1 MRRIL
6 LFALLIGGPIAC
18 GSAASDSGFSPTGAP
33 APSDG
38 KDGSSGGSGAS
49 TPGQPP
55 PEKEVESQY
64 KAPVATGKY
73 VWVANPTSGR
83 VAYINAA
90 TLDVHTVEAGNGPTY
105 LAAVPNADDT
115 AVVLNV
121 LSDDATL
128 LKANGATV
136 TSKTFKTA
144 HGMNAWALSPDG
156 HWAVAWTN
164 AAELPGAPQTEGF
177 QDLTVID
184 LTGKVAPSILA
195 VGYRP
200 VSVGFTLSSGRAWA
214 VTQDGVAIIDVTLP
228 GGPVQVKNV
237 AISDTPQEDPGTRD
251 VSVTPDGSFALI
263 RRDGSPVITA
273 VSLIVDTRS
282 KITLP
287 GNVTDLDLS
296 DKGDRAVG
304 VIRDTGTICIIPI
317 PGAIGDAGLVTNVV
331 VADATIGSVSLAP
344 GGGTGLLYTNAV
356 ASQRLDIL
364 SMAMGA
370 PQTRAVRLYSPVL
383 GVFSSPDA
391 RQALVIHQ
399 ASASDAAGDLAFSLV
414 PVADSLPAKI
424 VATKAKPFAVG
435 FAGDSKSVVVAEK
448 DDVKKIYG
456 VYLGRLPELMVDR
469 YELASSPVAV
479 GVVDGAKRAFVAQN
493 HPDGRITFIDLGT
506 GEARTLTG
514 FELAARVVDGS
525 KP

>member
-1 MRRIL
+1 MRRMIL
-6 LFALLIGGPIAC
+6 VALLMGGTFAC
-18 GSAASDSGFSPTGAP
+18 GSAASDSGFAP
-33 APSDG
+33 ADANNAGGGAS
-38 KDGSSGGSGAS
+38 GSGAGSGAS
-49 TPGQPP
+49 TPAPPP

-105 LAAVPNADDT
+105 LAAVPKAEDT

-128 LKANGATV
+128 LKANGAAV

-144 HGMNAWALSPDG
+144 HGMNAWAMSPDG
-156 HWAVAWTN
+156 HWAIAWTN
-164 AAELPGAPQTEGF
+164 ATLLPSAPPTEGF

-184 LTGKVAPSILA
+184 LTGKVAPTILA

-200 VSVGFTLSSGRAWA
+200 ISVGFTASSGRAWA

-228 GGPVQVKNV
+228 SPAQVKNV

-251 VSVTPDGSFALI
+251 VSVTPDGSFALV

-273 VSLIVDTRS
+273 VSLIVDTRA
-282 KITLP
+282 KLTLP

-304 VIRDTGTICIIPI
+304 VVRDSGTVSIIPI
-317 PGAIGDAGLVTNVV
+317 PGAIADASQITNIV

-344 GGGTGLLYTNAV
+344 GGNTGLLYTNAV

-364 SMAMGA
+364 TMAGA
-370 PQTRAVRLYSPVL
+370 PQTRAVKLYSPVL
-383 GVFSSPDA
+383 GVFSSPDG
-391 RQALVIHQ
+391 QHALVVHQ
-399 ASASDAAGDLAFSLV
+399 ASSTDAAGDLAFSLV
-414 PVADSLPAKI
+414 PVANALPAKI

-435 FAGDSKSVVVAEK
+435 FASDSKSVIVAEK
-448 DDVKKIYG
+448 DDTKKIYG
-456 VYLGRLPELMVDR
+456 VYLGHLPELMVDR
-469 YELASSPVAV
+469 YDLASSPVSV
-479 GVVDGAKRAFVAQN
+479 GVVDGAQRAFVAQN